1 MVLKNR
7 LISGRP
13 DDSRRSKV
21 CSNSSSKPDVY
32 RRVHPLPGAGS
43 SPRLD
48 LGGHAESDHSCVGGV
63 NCIMVS
69 RSVSNLH
76 FVLRKRFKGRA
87 ADPDGASV
95 LVDRTPRRHEA
106 GGSVK
111 AWTAAALITDHE
123 RKAVAARVPYF
134 HVLDRT
140 SDAGELHGHSHLA
153 LRHRLE
159 LPSCR
164 YTRLGGTNSRTL

>member
-1 MVLKNR
+1 MTSSTHIELSRQVSHHGLAGFFG
-7 LISGRP
+7 ISQP
-13 DDSRRSKV
+13 
-21 CSNSSSKPDVY
+21 
-32 RRVHPLPGAGS
+32 
-43 SPRLD
+43 
-48 LGGHAESDHSCVGGV
+48 
-63 NCIMVS
+63 
-69 RSVSNLH
+69 
-76 FVLRKRFKGRA
+76 FKGRA

-111 AWTAAALITDHE
+111 AGTAAALITDHE

-140 SDAGELHGHSHLA
+140 NDAGELHGHSTA

-164 YTRLGGTNSRTL
+164 